1 MNTRTPGRAATATA
15 VVCGIGSC
23 LPPRS
28 LTNEEIVARGELAT
42 TDAWI
47 RSRTGIARRRHAA
60 PDVSTGDL
68 ALAAGEAAMRS
79 APGVRPDLVLIA
91 TTTPDR
97 PCPATAPDVAHRL
110 GLGTVP
116 AFDLAAVCSGFLYA
130 LTTANALI
138 TQGTCRNPLVIGAEK
153 YSAIVDPRDRDTA
166 PIFGDGAGAFL
177 LRPGDRDEPGAL
189 VAADLGADGAGSDL
203 IAVAGGGS
211 RLPDT
216 AGLDRD
222 ERYFRM
228 RGRQVYARAVT
239 HMTRSA
245 HSALDRAGWPAPS
258 IEAFIGH
265 QANQRILDSVAERL
279 GVPAHHRFGNIAD
292 VGNTAAASI
301 PLALADTAARRLVRP
316 GARALLTAFGGG
328 LTWGA
333 IALTWPAVLPHTAAP
348 APRPPSHTL
357 TDVPPDALTD
367 ALTNRSPQPWKLS
380 ASTS

>member
-1 MNTRTPGRAATATA
+1 MNVSPDSASTA

-23 LPPRS
+23 LPPLS
-28 LTNEEIVARGELAT
+28 LTNEEIVVRGELAT

-47 RSRTGIARRRHAA
+47 RSRTGIERRRHAA
-60 PDVSTGDL
+60 PGVSTGDL
-68 ALAAGEAAMRS
+68 ALAAGEAALRS
-79 APGVRPDLVLIA
+79 APGIRPDLVLIA

-110 GLGTVP
+110 GLGPVP

-138 TQGTCRNPLVIGAEK
+138 AHGTCRYPLVIGAEK

-177 LRPGDRDEPGAL
+177 LRAGDREEPGAL
-189 VAADLGADGAGSDL
+189 VAADLGADGSGSDL

-211 RLPDT
+211 RLPET
-216 AGLDRD
+216 AELDRD
-222 ERYFRM
+222 DRYFRM
-228 RGRQVYARAVT
+228 RGRQVYAQAVT

-245 HSALDRAGWPAPS
+245 QTALDRAGWAAPS
-258 IEAFIGH
+258 VEAFIGH

-279 GVPAHHRFGNIAD
+279 GVAAHHRFGNIAD

-316 GARALLTAFGGG
+316 GARALLTTFGGG

-333 IALTWPAVLPHTAAP
+333 IALTWPSVRPLSTDPTPHPLSLSDTD
-348 APRPPSHTL
+348 RSHPS
-357 TDVPPDALTD
+357 
-367 ALTNRSPQPWKLS
+367 WKLS